1 MVQSLD
7 NKLNKMKLTS
17 KKVKEYTEWRSGEE
31 LRHCPDAVAEA
42 CNEMMRKFN
51 NEFNG
56 ELDAKDLMKLLFFN
70 DPIPSLH
77 THSYGFNTAT
87 GRNIIETLKMKYYE
101 YESKN

>member
-1 MVQSLD
+1 
-7 NKLNKMKLTS
+7 MKLTRE
-17 KKVKEYTEWRSGEE
+17 KVEKYFKSRTNEE
-31 LRHCPDAVAEA
+31 LRHCPECIALA

-77 THSYGFNTAT
+77 THSYGFHTAT

-101 YESKN
+101 YERS

>member
-1 MVQSLD
+1 
-7 NKLNKMKLTS
+7 MKLTK
-17 KKVKEYTEWRSGEE
+17 KKVESYMTERSGEE
-31 LRHCPDAVAEA
+31 LRHCPDAIANA

-101 YESKN
+101 YKD

>member
-1 MVQSLD
+1 
-7 NKLNKMKLTS
+7 MKLTS
-17 KKVKEYTEWRSGEE
+17 KKVKEYMEWRTDEE

-51 NEFNG
+51 NEFSG

-70 DPIPSLH
+70 DPISSLH
-77 THSYGFNTAT
+77 THSYGFHTAT

-101 YESKN
+101 YKSTD